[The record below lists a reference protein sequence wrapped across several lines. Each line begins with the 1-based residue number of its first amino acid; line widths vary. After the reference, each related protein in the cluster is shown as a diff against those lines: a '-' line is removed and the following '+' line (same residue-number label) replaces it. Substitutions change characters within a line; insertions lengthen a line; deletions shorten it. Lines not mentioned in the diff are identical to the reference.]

1 MSLHAPNSILLT
13 DMALQKHQGK
23 KSLLQNG
30 IISFTCNKD
39 LVTGDMPKPKDDRV
53 VIDAPFCLNGEGR
66 LRSVAEIAQ
75 KFILCYFKKSHSRTG
90 TRPGVSMTHVKEK
103 KETQRKL

>member
-1 MSLHAPNSILLT
+1 MSLHASSSILLT

-39 LVTGDMPKPKDDRV
+39 LVTGDMPEPKDDRV
-53 VIDAPFCLNGEGR
+53 VIDAPFCLDGEER

-75 KFILCYFKKSHSRTG
+75 RFKLCYFKNHTAGRAQNQEF
-90 TRPGVSMTHVKEK
+90 V
-103 KETQRKL
+103 